1 MRIKGGRPRLSASDL
16 ANHLGCHHL
25 TALDL
30 DAAHGLL
37 KPPTWRDPALEVLIE
52 RGFEHET
59 KYLEHLRGLGMT
71 VTEVKTDADGSAFDA
86 TVAAMRGGAD
96 VIVQATLAEGDW
108 YGRAD
113 ILRRVPVES
122 TLGTWSYEVIDTKL
136 SRETRAVYRTWF
148 PGHTFVLCR
157 LA

>member
-1 MRIKGGRPRLSASDL
+1 MRLKAGRPRLSASDL

-30 DAAHGLL
+30 DAAHGRL

-71 VTEVKTDADGSAFDA
+71 VTEVETDADGSAFDA
-86 TVAAMRGGAD
+86 TVAAMRGGF
-96 VIVQATLAEGDW
+96 LN
-108 YGRAD
+108 
-113 ILRRVPVES
+113 S
-122 TLGTWSYEVIDTKL
+122 
-136 SRETRAVYRTWF
+136 SR
-148 PGHTFVLCR
+148 
-157 LA
+157 